1 MLFASLT
8 VMYCAVV
15 TKCCDVFRKRA
26 KHTSLPKVTSLGAA
40 DIPFCES
47 GTHHFLVVM
56 VVMVSVVVGV
66 GGNAFGGGAGFVG
79 AFKLEG

>member
-47 GTHHFLVVM
+47 GTHHFLVV
-56 VVMVSVVVGV
+56 VSVVGGV
-66 GGNAFGGGAGFVG
+66 LRDAFGGGAGFVG
-79 AFKLEG
+79 AFEFKG

>member
-47 GTHHFLVVM
+47 GTHHFLMVM
-56 VVMVSVVVGV
+56 MVSVMLGV
-66 GGNAFGGGAGFVG
+66 GGDAFGGGAGFVG